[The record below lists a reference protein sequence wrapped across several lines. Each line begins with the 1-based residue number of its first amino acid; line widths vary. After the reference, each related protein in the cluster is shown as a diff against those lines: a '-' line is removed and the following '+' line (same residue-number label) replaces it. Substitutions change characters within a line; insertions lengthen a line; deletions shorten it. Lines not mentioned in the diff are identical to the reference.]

1 MNKCD
6 SFIEAITPIFMNNGG
21 DKVILHGR
29 HGTDLSSVNVLMTV
43 EDSECVVNSY
53 AEVAIEAIKNG
64 ILGSVNVR
72 KKSEFPSGL
81 EDMKK
86 FFIDHPD
93 RTIKPYAKNDENEL
107 AHISA

>member
-1 MNKCD
+1 MNRCD
-6 SFIEAITPIFMNNGG
+6 IFIEAITPIFTNNGG
-21 DKVILHGR
+21 DKVILHSR
-29 HGTDLSSVNVLMTV
+29 HDTDLSDVNVLMTV

-72 KKSEFPSGL
+72 KKSEFPSGF
-81 EDMKK
+81 EDMEK

-93 RTIKPYAKNDENEL
+93 RTIKRYGKANKNAL
-107 AHISA
+107 ASVPA